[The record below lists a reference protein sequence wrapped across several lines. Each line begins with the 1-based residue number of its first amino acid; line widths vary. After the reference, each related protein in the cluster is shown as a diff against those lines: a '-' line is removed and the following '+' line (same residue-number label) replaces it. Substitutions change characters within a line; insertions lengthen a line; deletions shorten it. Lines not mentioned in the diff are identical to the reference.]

1 MSEDIAPARRVI
13 GVEEHAWT
21 PGLRQ
26 ALLKWGGDETVN
38 KMSSRGEVNRRL
50 LDVGEERLARMD
62 ASGVDMEVLSV
73 TTPGT
78 QPLPAEVAVPLARE
92 ANDVLADAVRRR
104 PHRFAAFATLP
115 TSDPQAAA
123 AELERA
129 VTGLGL
135 VGAMLFPRTG
145 GTFLD
150 HDSFRPVFEAAAH
163 LGVPLYVHPAMP
175 PRKLIDAAYGGFD
188 EMTSMLLSTGGWGW
202 HSEAGLATLRLI
214 LAGTFDRHP
223 DLQIVLGH
231 WGEMLVS
238 FADRAD
244 LLSTAATHLQRRVLD
259 YITGNLSV
267 TAGGLYSHRMLT
279 AAVDVL
285 GPDRVMFGADSPYGA
300 PTAASDADARGLG
313 GADSRGSFGGA
324 GGARA
329 FVDSAPLDEQGRAKL
344 GHLNAERI
352 LNLKTT

>member
-1 MSEDIAPARRVI
+1 MTEQNARVRRVI

-21 PGLRQ
+21 PELRN
-26 ALLKWGGDETVN
+26 ALLRWGGDETVN
-38 KMSSRGEVNRRL
+38 KMSSRGETNLRL

-62 ASGVDMEVLSV
+62 ANGVDMEVLSV

-78 QPLPAEVAVPLARE
+78 QPLPSQTALPLARE
-92 ANDVLADAVRRR
+92 ANEVLADAVRRR
-104 PHRFAAFATLP
+104 PDRFAAFATLP
-115 TSDPQAAA
+115 TSDPRAAA

-129 VTGLGL
+129 VTDLGH

-145 GTFLD
+145 ETFLD
-150 HDSFRPVFEAAAH
+150 HDIFRPVFEAAAH
-163 LGVPLYVHPAMP
+163 LRVPLYIHPAMP
-175 PRKLIDAAYGGFD
+175 PQQLRNAAYGGFD
-188 EMTSMLLSTGGWGW
+188 DWTSMLLSTGGWGW

-223 DLQIVLGH
+223 DLQIILGH
-231 WGEMLVS
+231 WGEMLVP

-244 LLSTAATHLQRRVLD
+244 LLSSAATHLEHRVLD

-267 TAGGLYSHRMLT
+267 TAGGVYSHRMLQ
-279 AAVDVL
+279 AALDVL
-285 GPDRVMFGADSPYGA
+285 GSDRVMFGADDPYGA
-300 PTAASDADARGLG
+300 STSKT

-329 FVDSAPLDEQGRAKL
+329 FVESAPLDEQGRAKL

-352 LNLKTT
+352 LNLKTA

>member
-1 MSEDIAPARRVI
+1 M
-13 GVEEHAWT
+13 
-21 PGLRQ
+21 
-26 ALLKWGGDETVN
+26 
-38 KMSSRGEVNRRL
+38 
-50 LDVGEERLARMD
+50 
-62 ASGVDMEVLSV
+62 DMEVLSI

-78 QPLPAEVAVPLARE
+78 QPLPAQVAVPLARE
-92 ANDVLADAVRRR
+92 ANDVLADAVRRH
-104 PHRFAAFATLP
+104 PDRFAAFATLP

-123 AELERA
+123 TELERA
-129 VTGLGL
+129 VTGMGH

-145 GTFLD
+145 ERFLD

-163 LGVPLYVHPAMP
+163 LGVPLYIHPAMP
-175 PRKLIDAAYGGFD
+175 PRKLIDAAYSGFD
-188 EMTSMLLSTGGWGW
+188 DMTSLLLSTGGWGW

-231 WGEMLVS
+231 WGEMLVP

-285 GPDRVMFGADSPYGA
+285 GPDRVMFGADSPYGVSTAESNAGA
-300 PTAASDADARGLG
+300 PGLG
-313 GADSRGSFGGA
+313 GVDSRGSFAGP

-329 FVDSAPLDEQGRAKL
+329 FVDTAPLDEQGRTKL